1 MLAQLLSSA
10 ARMLPRAQRALC
22 VLPDKDAPV
31 LQLAAEAS
39 IGPDGTD
46 SRSVALPIVT
56 GMDLF

>member
-1 MLAQLLSSA
+1 VLAQLLSSA

-46 SRSVALPIVT
+46 PRSVALPIVT